1 MAHPPLVGN
10 RDRASALLR
19 LHGGGGGGGGPW
31 SRARFQ
37 HVLSLRQEALDTA
50 RSLGA
55 EFVFLV
61 DADVVLWNPATLGFL
76 VGERRAVGGPMLTSR
91 TAYSN
96 YWSGITDKGY
106 YRRTAEY
113 LQQLRERRRRGCH
126 RVPMLHSALLLHV
139 GESDAGALAF
149 HPPPPDYSWPYDDVI
164 VFAHSCMRADLP
176 GDPG

>member
-1 MAHPPLVGN
+1 
-10 RDRASALLR
+10 
-19 LHGGGGGGGGPW
+19 
-31 SRARFQ
+31 
-37 HVLSLRQEALDTA
+37 
-50 RSLGA
+50 
-55 EFVFLV
+55 
-61 DADVVLWNPATLGFL
+61 
-76 VGERRAVGGPMLTSR
+76 MLTSR

-164 VFAHSCMRADLP
+164 VFAHSCMRAGWRGGPGGGELVARQSASLRCYEASGDPNLP